1 MGVGSVWLWRL
12 VCRSWRRLTEPRRL
26 QVVPQAQTAYAPQ
39 QTQFMA
45 PGMPQQQ
52 HAMPGMTQQQQRP
65 AAPEPEV
72 RVLRPHELEP
82 PVIIPLGRPRRNVSG
97 ECVKRD
103 VREVP
108 PPCEYYVNTFGPSGD
123 LKKDESVA
131 ESVWG
136 KFTSL
141 VAAMEESS
149 RVGLLALGAS
159 RGGGLGA
166 SALS

>member
-1 MGVGSVWLWRL
+1 VTATFQPQSFQPQPMM
-12 VCRSWRRLTEPRRL
+12 
-26 QVVPQAQTAYAPQ
+26 VPAAAAAAYPAAQQQA
-39 QTQFMA
+39 QFMA